1 MARLGRAQPFPW
13 KFRQVRLAT
22 TDVTVAL
29 TGVAASAAVGLVGV
43 ALAVALTGSAVTGAV
58 GTVTPSI
65 GVVASLT
72 GIAATG
78 AVGTLGDAH
87 TIALTGN
94 AAIGGVG
101 TVTPSTSGPLTLPIT
116 GVSAI
121 GSVGTLGAQGALVA
135 DACNT
140 FAIAADESLTVG
152 ADDTGFIVLGEVQSF
167 DVDGC
172 E

>member
-13 KFRQVRLAT
+13 KFRQPRLASS
-22 TDVTVAL
+22 DVTIAL

-43 ALAVALTGSAVTGAV
+43 ALAVALTGNAATGAV

-72 GIAATG
+72 GVAATSAVGTLGDTHTIALTGPSATG
-78 AVGTLGDAH
+78 AVGT
-87 TIALTGN
+87 
-94 AAIGGVG
+94 VS
-101 TVTPSTSGPLTLPIT
+101 PSISGPLTLPIT
-116 GVSAI
+116 GVSAT
-121 GSVGTLGAQGALVA
+121 GAVGTLGAQGALVA

-140 FAIAADESLTVG
+140 FSIAADESLTVA
-152 ADDTGFIVLGEVQSF
+152 ADDTGFNVVGEVQSF
-167 DVDGC
+167 DVEGC